1 MSPLPPLALL
11 GAADGVLVGAVVA
24 ALGYV
29 GKEGVQAI
37 RGWRREREERRVR
50 LNQLQSL
57 LRASRTAFVV
67 QCAQRDRLA
76 ARLTARFSGDLPREP
91 GYERL
96 FTHFYERMDDEER
109 DLHAVIRGYTEHA
122 LKAINKAMRAWLEN
136 DSEHR
141 TTHGKAGIEADFADQ
156 LNQLDAHLLLWL
168 AKYESW
174 IPDRPDHALVYLA
187 DEGKHGLG
195 FPAGIEDT
203 LAKML
208 ARQA

>member
-1 MSPLPPLALL
+1 MSELPLAVA
-11 GAADGVLVGAVVA
+11 GTADGVLIGAVVA

-29 GKEGVQAI
+29 GKEGVQAV
-37 RGWRREREERRVR
+37 RKWRREREERRVR
-50 LNQLQSL
+50 LNRMQAL
-57 LRASRTAFVV
+57 LWASRTAFVV

-76 ARLTARFSGDLPREP
+76 GRLASRFRDDLPEEP

-96 FTHFYERMDDEER
+96 FTHLYKRFDAEEQ

-122 LKAINKAMRAWLEN
+122 LRPINQAMRAWLEN
-136 DSEHR
+136 DIDYR
-141 TTHGKAGIEADFADQ
+141 TTHGKSGVEAEFAEQ

-168 AKYESW
+168 GKYESW

-187 DEGKHGLG
+187 DEAEHGLG

-203 LAKML
+203 LAQML
-208 ARQA
+208 GREG

>member
-1 MSPLPPLALL
+1 MILLPPLAFA
-11 GAADGVLVGAVVA
+11 GTADGVLAAAVVA

-29 GKEGVQAI
+29 GKESVQAI
-37 RGWRREREERRVR
+37 RGWRREREEQRVR

-57 LRASRTAFVV
+57 LRASRTAFDV

-76 ARLTARFSGDLPREP
+76 KRLTEQFPGDLPQEQ

-96 FTHFYERMDDEER
+96 FTHFFERMDDDDR
-109 DLHAVIRGYTEHA
+109 DLHAIIRGYTEYA
-122 LKAINKAMRAWLEN
+122 LRPINEAMRTWLEN

-141 TTHGKAGIEADFADQ
+141 TTHGKTGMEAEFAEK

-174 IPDRPDHALVYLA
+174 IRNRPDHALVYLA

-195 FPAGIEDT
+195 FPTGMEDT
-203 LAKML
+203 LAKIL
-208 ARQA
+208 ARQ